1 MLPRSVKDNLFR
13 SPASDIRPLNL
24 NWSIFMESIAE
35 DEEIVNNNN
44 INVNVIEEDF
54 DSIEGVLWKEVRQNK
69 KATNFTELLDIWYDM
84 QPHIEEQEA

>member
-1 MLPRSVKDNLFR
+1 MLY
-13 SPASDIRPLNL
+13 
-24 NWSIFMESIAE
+24 
-35 DEEIVNNNN
+35 
-44 INVNVIEEDF
+44 VNVIEEDF

>member
-69 KATNFTELLDIWYDM
+69 KATNFTELLDIWYA
-84 QPHIEEQEA
+84 HIEEQEA